1 MRSLISNFKTSS
13 KFQRDGSISPVDK
26 EMPVEVEQTAQVSA
40 VVIEVGDPEP
50 ETETDDT
57 KKAQMKTKSQS
68 SEFLP
73 SFIFLSV

>member
-1 MRSLISNFKTSS
+1 
-13 KFQRDGSISPVDK
+13 
-26 EMPVEVEQTAQVSA
+26 MPVEVEQTAQVSA

-73 SFIFLSV
+73 SFIFLSF